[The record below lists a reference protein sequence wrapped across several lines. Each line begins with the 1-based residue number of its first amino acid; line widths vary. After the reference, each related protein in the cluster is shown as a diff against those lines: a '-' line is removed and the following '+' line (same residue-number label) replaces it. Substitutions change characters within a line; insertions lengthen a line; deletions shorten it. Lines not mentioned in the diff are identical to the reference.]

1 MVDFKDRF
9 VRQRV
14 GFRMLRDLI
23 EVIQLQLQ
31 VVANL
36 IAQATRNPV
45 LIENVV
51 FDVTAK
57 ANKDLVEEIEV

>member
-1 MVDFKDRF
+1 
-9 VRQRV
+9 
-14 GFRMLRDLI
+14 MLRDLI